1 MISLKTLLMPACEK
15 SFVPL
20 LFLQLFFTVL
30 PVSGQ
35 TVTTKYSSMV
45 AVNKTYVI
53 PKATSP
59 VKIDAVLDEQVWR
72 DALVVEMQNEI
83 QPGDNVPAP
92 VATRALLAYGKT
104 DLYVAIQAYDPDPSQ
119 IRATFTDRDA
129 IWYDDF
135 AGIRIDTFNDSRNA
149 FDFFC
154 NPFGVQADQKVTS
167 QNEDSSWNAI
177 WESQGKITEN
187 GYTVEMA
194 IPFSSIKYQSG
205 KGEKMWGFEIARV
218 YPRSARHILTVFPWD
233 RNNNNSLSNL
243 GKLVGFSGTTTGK
256 NIEIDPTYS
265 MVSSQERKN
274 ETSGRFIEQDRRLD
288 PGFSARWGF
297 TPNMTLS
304 AAVNPDFSNIEA
316 DNAQMDINTRFAL
329 YYPERRP
336 FFIEGAELFRT
347 NMQAVYTRTLAD
359 PSGGLKMTGKAGKN
373 DIGFFSARDEITNIL
388 LPGSQGSDNTSVGM
402 QSTGSVMRYRRDVG
416 ATSMLGLLVTDREG
430 EQYFNRLAG
439 FDGDLKFTMKDRLT
453 FQVLGSQTDYPTEVL
468 NEFDQPGNTFGG
480 SALDVSFV
488 HSTKSYGMETSYRQV
503 SPGFRADLGFMSQVG
518 LRKIEASSWH
528 NWNRDKGG
536 WYNSISIG
544 GGFEH
549 MEDFSGRI
557 LGQSLG
563 SFLNYHGPLQ
573 SNIYFCG
580 NAMQQY
586 YDSVTFDVVDFN
598 YYAGIRPTGSLN
610 LSMGGN
616 VGDLIDYA
624 NTRPGKRFRINPSV
638 EYKFGSH
645 LVLETGYTFERLNVS
660 GGRLYTANVSNM
672 RLVYQFSKRSF
683 LRTNLQY
690 IDYHFNTILYKE
702 EQDPE
707 NRRLGGQILYSYKLN
722 ARTVFYAG
730 YSENYYGDQDIDLVK
745 TNRTF
750 FTKVGYAWM
759 P

>member
-1 MISLKTLLMPACEK
+1 MASLKTLIMTGCEN
-15 SFVPL
+15 SIIP
-20 LFLQLFFTVL
+20 FLILKLFFSVF
-30 PVSGQ
+30 PASGQ
-35 TVTTKYSSMV
+35 TVTTQYSSMV

-59 VKIDAVLDEQVWR
+59 VKIDAILDEQVWR
-72 DALVVEMQNEI
+72 DALVVEARNEI

-92 VATRALLAYGKT
+92 VATRALLAYGET
-104 DLYVAIQAYDPDPSQ
+104 ELYVAIQAYDPDPSQ

-129 IWYDDF
+129 IWNDDF

-149 FDFFC
+149 FDFFS
-154 NPFGVQADQKVTS
+154 NPLGVQADQKVTS
-167 QNEDSSWNAI
+167 QNEDSTWNAI

-205 KGEKMWGFEIARV
+205 KGEKIWGFEIARI
-218 YPRSARHILTVFPWD
+218 YPRSARHVLTIFPWD
-233 RNNNNSLSNL
+233 RNNNNSLSNM
-243 GKLVGFSGTTTGK
+243 GKLVGFSETKAGK

-297 TPNMTLS
+297 TPNMALS

-316 DNAQMDINTRFAL
+316 DDAQMDINTQFAL

-359 PSGGLKMTGKAGKN
+359 PSGGLKLTGKEGKN
-373 DIGFFSARDEITNIL
+373 DISFFSARDEITNIL
-388 LPGSQGSDNTSVGM
+388 LPGSQGSDDTSLNM

-416 ATSMLGLLVTDREG
+416 ASSMLGLLVTDREG
-430 EQYFNRLAG
+430 ERYFNRLAG
-439 FDGDLKFTMKDRLT
+439 FDGDLKFTPKDRLT

-468 NEFDQPGNTFGG
+468 NEFDQPGNAFGG
-480 SALDVSFV
+480 SALDVSYM
-488 HSTKSYGMETSYRQV
+488 HSTKSYGMETSYRQIT
-503 SPGFRADLGFMSQVG
+503 PGFRADLGFMSQVG
-518 LRKIEASSWH
+518 FRKIEASSWR

-536 WYNSISIG
+536 WYTSISLG

-549 MEDFSGRI
+549 MEDSAGRM
-557 LGQSLG
+557 LGQSFG
-563 SFLNYHGPLQ
+563 SSLNYNGPLQ
-573 SNIYFCG
+573 SYVYFGG
-580 NAMQQY
+580 NVAQQY
-586 YDSVTFDVVDFN
+586 YDGVTFDGISFD
-598 YYAGIRPTGSLN
+598 YYSHVRPTGSLFIS
-610 LSMGGN
+610 LGGN
-616 VGDLIDYA
+616 IGDRIDYA

-645 LVLETGYTFERLNVS
+645 LVLGTGHTFERLNVS
-660 GGRLYTANVSNM
+660 GGRLYTANVSNV
-672 RLVYQFSKRSF
+672 RVVYQFSKRSF

-690 IDYHFNTILYKE
+690 VDYRFNSALYKE
-702 EQDPE
+702 EQDSE

-730 YSENYYGDQDIDLVK
+730 YSGNCYGDQDTGLVQ

-759 P
+759 L